1 MAKQHLLIV
10 DSDPKSLRVLEVSLK
25 KASYSVT
32 RAVHGVDA
40 LEKIQIS
47 APDLIISDTA
57 MPEMDGFELNRRLK
71 ANPEWTDIPLIFLT
85 AQKSVEDKIR
95 GLEQGVE
102 DYLTKP
108 IFIRE
113 ILARVGLVLQ
123 RRQRENLENRGSKT
137 KFSGNLVD
145 MGIIDLIQTIDL
157 SRKSGVIHL
166 MRSDDRGEIYFREGK
181 VIDAETRNRRGEDA
195 MYRMLVWS
203 EGTFEIEFTT
213 PDRLDAITLST
224 QGLLME
230 GMRRLDEWGRLLEQL
245 PPLTSVFDVDEAMLA
260 ERLGEIPDE
269 INQLLRHFDGRRDL
283 MGVVD
288 SCSLGDLEALTVI
301 SKLFFEGLISETA
314 TAPEPELPDL
324 HDLHDLPDEDEILT
338 GDAHLGMDDGTPGGA
353 GSEDEDEPSITAPLP
368 SDEGAKP
375 DEAPSSTLRLPRID
389 LFPRGGDR
397 RSFGPRGS
405 GFVAALSQVPPAAAI
420 PPEPSTVAQPQ
431 APTQVAP
438 PQVTP
443 AVVPPQKPI
452 APVKPQKPTTLVRP
466 PAPPVAANLA
476 AAQVPPFKTTE
487 IPASPTAAAS
497 ATGPDPKAKLIAALD
512 AAIPKPTTAEA
523 GHASDSDIY
532 FKGEAYSRE
541 FGAPVSRGDID
552 APPAGEDRGA
562 AESFPETPIPPV
574 PTATIE
580 EVEEVEE
587 ERWASQSEP
596 GFNAKPFIVG
606 LLVLVV
612 LCGAGFLVWRF
623 MLQPDVKD
631 FDSAPILQPDVGRM
645 PDVKDEP
652 EPEPTPVPVAVPTA
666 PDGKEPEVADAGTA
680 GVAAIVPV
688 AEPVQPA
695 VPEETYDELL
705 AQAKGKPFK
714 KKVALL
720 KQAIEVNPVG
730 DEALAELSLLLMEN
744 GKTRAEALGYA
755 QRAVEVQPDGA
766 KAWLVIGYIHQLDNR
781 NPESRAAYAKCAA
794 ASGPKDFVNE
804 CKRMMR

>member
-32 RAVHGVDA
+32 RAVNGVDA
-40 LEKIQIS
+40 IEKIQIS

-71 ANPEWTDIPLIFLT
+71 ANAEWADIPVIFLT

-166 MRSDDRGEIYFREGK
+166 VRSDDRGEIYFREGK

-203 EGTFEIEFTT
+203 EGTFEIEFTM
-213 PDRLDAITLST
+213 PERADAITLST

-245 PPLTSVFDVDEAMLA
+245 PALTSVFDVDEAMLA

-269 INQLLRHFDGRRDL
+269 INALLRHFDGRHDL

-288 SCSLGDLEALTVI
+288 ASTLGDLEALTVI
-301 SKLFFEGLISETA
+301 SKLYFEGLISEV
-314 TAPEPELPDL
+314 APPSEPEL
-324 HDLHDLPDEDEILT
+324 HDLHDLAGEDALLT
-338 GDAHLGMDDGTPGGA
+338 SDGRLGVEDPAAGGA
-353 GSEDEDEPSITAPLP
+353 DPGDEDEPSITAPMP
-368 SDEGAKP
+368 EGPAPEASD
-375 DEAPSSTLRLPRID
+375 APPSTLRLPRID

-397 RSFGPRGS
+397 SSAGPRGS
-405 GFVAALSQVPPAAAI
+405 GFVAALSQVPPAPAPTPAA
-420 PPEPSTVAQPQ
+420 PVAQVAAA
-431 APTQVAP
+431 APA
-438 PQVTP
+438 
-443 AVVPPQKPI
+443 
-452 APVKPQKPTTLVRP
+452 
-466 PAPPVAANLA
+466 PVAA
-476 AAQVPPFKTTE
+476 
-487 IPASPTAAAS
+487 PALEHES
-497 ATGPDPKAKLIAALD
+497 KAKLIAALD
-512 AAIPKPTTAEA
+512 AAIPKPPMSEVRPTR
-523 GHASDSDIY
+523 DDDIY

-541 FGAPVSRGDID
+541 FGAPAYRAPREAQSLE
-552 APPAGEDRGA
+552 ASPPPAAPA
-562 AESFPETPIPPV
+562 APSFPQTSAAAYE
-574 PTATIE
+574 ADE
-580 EVEEVEE
+580 DEDEDED
-587 ERWASQSEP
+587 ERWASQPEP
-596 GFNAKPFIVG
+596 GVSAKPVFIG
-606 LLVLVV
+606 LLVVAL
-612 LCGAGFLVWRF
+612 LGGAGFAAWYFLLR
-623 MLQPDVKD
+623 PDVRD
-631 FDSAPILQPDVGRM
+631 FDSAPILQTDVGGM
-645 PDVKDEP
+645 PDDADEP
-652 EPEPTPVPVAVPTA
+652 EPKAAASKKVEEPVVAAAPQVEPAAA
-666 PDGKEPEVADAGTA
+666 PDA
-680 GVAAIVPV
+680 GVATA
-688 AEPVQPA
+688 APA
-695 VPEETYDELL
+695 VEPAPVVEPAPAVEPAQVPDEDAYADLL

-714 KKVALL
+714 KKIALL
-720 KQAIEVNPVG
+720 QEAIEVNPLG
-730 DEALAELSLLLMEN
+730 HEALAELALLMMEN
-744 GKTRAEALGYA
+744 GKTRQQALGYA
-755 QRAVEVQPDGA
+755 ERAVEAEPDDA

-781 NPESRAAYAKCAA
+781 KPESRQAYAKCAA
-794 ASGPKDFVNE
+794 ASGPKEFVNE
-804 CKRMMR
+804 CKRMNR